1 MYKTRQ
7 IRDLAWINISAA
19 TGAIY
24 REWRVYSLYTLKFD
38 PKVGKFSN
46 GFGGENST
54 EYCIMGLPLKSEDS
68 VMGLR
73 VCGAIAAI

>member
-1 MYKTRQ
+1 LIKL
-7 IRDLAWINISAA
+7 DN
-19 TGAIY
+19 G
-24 REWRVYSLYTLKFD
+24 FD

>member
-24 REWRVYSLYTLKFD
+24 REWRVYSLYTLK
-38 PKVGKFSN
+38 KGTWVYSMH
-46 GFGGENST
+46 
-54 EYCIMGLPLKSEDS
+54 IWWGLSKIAEIAKIDKLIT
-68 VMGLR
+68 
-73 VCGAIAAI
+73 GAFYLIAYRTAAAATP

>member
-24 REWRVYSLYTLKFD
+24 REWRVYSLYTLKKGTWVYSTREGGD
-38 PKVGKFSN
+38 N
-46 GFGGENST
+46 G
-54 EYCIMGLPLKSEDS
+54 
-68 VMGLR
+68 
-73 VCGAIAAI
+73 